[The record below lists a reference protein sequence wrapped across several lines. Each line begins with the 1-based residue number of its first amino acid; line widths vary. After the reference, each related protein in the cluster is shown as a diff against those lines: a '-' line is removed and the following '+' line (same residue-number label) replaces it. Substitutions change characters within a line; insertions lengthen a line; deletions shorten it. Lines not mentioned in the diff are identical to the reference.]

1 MSKEKSKL
9 EKEYD
14 EINNPNKTLEEI
26 EKVSIS
32 VSISPFRTIKWKKE
46 TTKLSLLSTR
56 PKN

>member
-1 MSKEKSKL
+1 MSKDKSKL

-32 VSISPFRTIKWKKE
+32 VKLAPLRTTE
-46 TTKLSLLSTR
+46 
-56 PKN
+56 

>member
-32 VSISPFRTIKWKKE
+32 VSISPFRTIK
-46 TTKLSLLSTR
+46 
-56 PKN
+56 

>member
-46 TTKLSLLSTR
+46 ITKS
-56 PKN
+56 